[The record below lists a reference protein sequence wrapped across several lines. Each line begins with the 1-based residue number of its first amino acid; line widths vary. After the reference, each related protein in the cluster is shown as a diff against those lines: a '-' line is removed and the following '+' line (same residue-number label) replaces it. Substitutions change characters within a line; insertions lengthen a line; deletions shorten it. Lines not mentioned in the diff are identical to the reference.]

1 MRPRFPRC
9 CIAALAAVW
18 AGVASAESWTARFP
32 GSPVITAVAI
42 PVEDGR
48 HFVTVAIPGVDPTKA
63 ALQQTDGEG
72 TGPGGAARI
81 FVDPVS
87 RLVVFRIE
95 GAAAPGAMSLRSSA
109 PLGAGFS
116 LQIPGGL
123 RGTTLDWVKQV
134 DGKILPL
141 ALLKV
146 HYSGRPPSPG
156 TPLLDGSG
164 NLVAIAYTTAGETDG
179 YALPAEV
186 AKHVVESVVRDGS
199 VEKARLGLTLLPSN
213 PKPEIARILADSP
226 ASRSGLQVGD
236 VLSEIGGRRIG
247 DYADAVNAFYFL
259 KPASTVSIKL
269 LRAGQP
275 VMVSLTP
282 EGPIAK

>member
-1 MRPRFPRC
+1 M
-9 CIAALAAVW
+9 
-18 AGVASAESWTARFP
+18 
-32 GSPVITAVAI
+32 AVAI

-48 HFVTVAIPGVDPTKA
+48 HFVTVAVPGVDPDKA
-63 ALQQTDGEG
+63 ALQSGDGASSD
-72 TGPGGAARI
+72 GAAKV

-87 RLVVFRIE
+87 RLVVFKVE
-95 GAAAPGAMSLRSSA
+95 GAAAAGAMSLRSPA

-116 LQIPGGL
+116 LQGPGGL

-146 HYSGRPPSPG
+146 HYGGRPPAPG

-164 NLVAIAYTTAGETDG
+164 NLVAIAYTAAGESDG

-186 AKHVVESVVRDGS
+186 AKHVVEAVIRDGA
-199 VEKARLGLTLLPSN
+199 VAKARLGLTLLPSN
-213 PKPEIARILADSP
+213 AKPQIARVLVDSP
-226 ASRSGLQVGD
+226 ASRAGLQVGD

-259 KPASTVSIKL
+259 RPASTVSIKL

-275 VMVSLTP
+275 VAVSLTP
-282 EGPIAK
+282 ESGAK